1 MYPVALLAQDG
12 NDTLS
17 VVDMDELIITESR
30 YESMR
35 SQSTGAISVLKS
47 TTISQLAGVQN
58 LGGNVTAYAWLCNT
72 AVGWDRV

>member
-1 MYPVALLAQDG
+1 MYPVDLLAQDG

-17 VVDMDELIITESR
+17 VVDMDELIITAD
-30 YESMR
+30 R

-58 LGGNVTAYAWLCNT
+58 LGGTLRQYARLCNT
-72 AVGWDRV
+72 AVGWDWV